1 MTMEEVRVALLQ
13 PGLPS
18 GSLAIANKDGQGE
31 NTLAIQNIHQC
42 LVNPNSS
49 KLSSFNVHHL

>member
-31 NTLAIQNIHQC
+31 NTLAVQNIH
-42 LVNPNSS
+42 
-49 KLSSFNVHHL
+49 